1 MITKILEIITNT
13 GKAEKDIENL
23 SSEVETLN
31 TGLEKTNSEV
41 GDLKKGG
48 KAFDTLKKGAK
59 GVAGGFRMMG
69 TALKA
74 AGIGL
79 ALAAFGLLKQLFE
92 ENQKVVDAF
101 NIAFET
107 LSIAFNDFFNY
118 ISDNVETVSGFFK
131 KIFDDP
137 LESLKTLG
145 TAIKNNLIERVKSAI
160 DAFGFLAT
168 AMKKLFARD
177 FDGALKAV
185 KQAGK
190 ELVDVTTGVDNSVDK
205 ITKTVEEGVKSL
217 TEYTK
222 STYNQAKANNELKKQ
237 AELAAVA
244 NQGLIEKFDRQAE
257 QQRQIRDDERKS
269 IEERKKANDELGLI
283 LEKQEKAMLS
293 NAQISL
299 RAAQAELKKDKNNI
313 EFKKR
318 VMEAENELAAVRAT
332 VTGFRSEQQTN
343 EAALE
348 KEGLELINS
357 RLESENNLSIERK
370 RFDAE
375 QIEDELRK
383 LERLKEI
390 DLEEQEIE
398 SKRLQD
404 VINSTNVGTQARIDA
419 EIAYNEFLE
428 ESRQKN
434 KTRDKEVADEK
445 VKIEKQKYDEFY
457 DAFWENANK
466 VLEEGKRQE
475 QMLADAKESIQANSL
490 NAMSNLIQAFANQ
503 NEKNAERAFNL
514 QKGLAI
520 VETLINTS
528 VAIMKVAK
536 ETTDFTPPQALRI
549 GNMVAMGVAGA
560 AQVAAIA
567 TQKFNPSGTSGGG
580 NVPTPSG
587 GANTSPT
594 QAPSFNVVGQSQANQ
609 VSMALANQPPTQA
622 FVVAGDVTTAQ
633 QLQNN
638 TITQATL

>member
-1 MITKILEIITNT
+1 MITKIFEIITKT
-13 GKAEKDIENL
+13 DKAEKDLENL
-23 SSEVETLN
+23 TSEVDNLN
-31 TGLEKTNSEV
+31 TGLEKTNTEV
-41 GDLKKGG
+41 SDLKSSG
-48 KAFDTLKKGAK
+48 KAFATLKKGAK

-79 ALAAFGLLKQLFE
+79 AIAAFGLLKELFE
-92 ENQKVVDAF
+92 SNQKVVDTF
-101 NIAFET
+101 NIAFES
-107 LSIAFNDFFNY
+107 LSIAFNDFFNF
-118 ISDNVETVSGFFK
+118 ISKNLGAVSEFFK

-137 LESLKTLG
+137 LASVKALG
-145 TAIKNNLIERVKSAI
+145 NAIKDNIIERVKSALEV
-160 DAFGFLAT
+160 FGFLGK
-168 AMKKLFARD
+168 AMKKLFAGD
-177 FDGALKAV
+177 FKGAIDEV
-185 KQAGK
+185 KNAGS
-190 ELVDVTTGVDNSVDK
+190 EFVDVLTGVDNSVEK
-205 ITKTVEEGVKSL
+205 ATEVVNKGVTAL

-222 STYNQAKANNELKKQ
+222 STYEQAKSNVELKKS

-244 NQGLIEKFDRQAE
+244 NQGLIEKYDLQAE
-257 QQRQIRDDERKS
+257 SLRQIRDDERLS
-269 IEERKKANDELGLI
+269 IAERKKANDELALV
-283 LEKQEKAMLS
+283 LDQQEKAMLS

-299 RAAQAELKKDKNNI
+299 RAARAELKKDKDNI
-313 EFKKR
+313 EFKKA
-318 VMEAENELAAVRAT
+318 VMEAENELAAVRAQ
-332 VTGFRSEQQTN
+332 VAGFRSEQQSNDLALSKEELEMTN
-343 EAALE
+343 S
-348 KEGLELINS
+348 K
-357 RLESENNLSIERK
+357 LESENKLAIERK

-375 QIEDELRK
+375 QIEDESEK

-390 DLEEQEIE
+390 DAIEQEIE
-398 SKRLQD
+398 AQRLQD
-404 VINSTNVGTQARIDA
+404 VINTANAGTQAKIDA

-434 KTRDKEVADEK
+434 KTRDKEIADEQ

-466 VLEEGKRQE
+466 VLEEGKRIE
-475 QMLADAKESIQANSL
+475 QKRADAKEAIQRNSL
-490 NAMSNLIQAFANQ
+490 MAMSNLIEAFANQ

-536 ETTDFTPPQALRI
+536 ETTDFTPPQAFRI

-580 NVPTPSG
+580 SVPTPSG
-587 GANTSPT
+587 GAATSPT
-594 QAPSFNVVGQSQANQ
+594 QAPSFNVVGQSGFNQ
-609 VSMALANQPPTQA
+609 IAGALGQQPPTQA

-638 TITQATL
+638 TITQATF

>member
-1 MITKILEIITNT
+1 MKEVTYKLNVETNSAVKEVDDLNKSLETTNDEVSGLKT
-13 GKAEKDIENL
+13 SGKALD
-23 SSEVETLN
+23 S
-31 TGLEKTNSEV
+31 
-41 GDLKKGG
+41 
-48 KAFDTLKKGAK
+48 LKKGAK

-79 ALAAFGLLKQLFE
+79 VLTAFASLKTLFE

-101 NIAFET
+101 NTAFEA
-107 LSIAFNDFFNY
+107 LSLAFSDFFNY

-217 TEYTK
+217 TEYTTK
-222 STYNQAKANNELKKQ
+222 TLETAKANVELKKQ

-244 NQGLIEKFDRQAE
+244 NQGLIEKYDRQAE
-257 QQRQIRDDERKS
+257 KLRQIRDDERLS
-269 IEERKKANDELGLI
+269 VEERKKANDELL
-283 LEKQEKAMLS
+283 LVLDQQEKAMLE

-299 RAAQAELKKDKNNI
+299 RAAQAELKKDKDNI
-313 EFKKR
+313 EFKKA

-332 VTGFRSEQQTN
+332 VEGFRSEQITN
-343 EAALE
+343 ASALN
-348 KEGLELINS
+348 KEEIEMINS
-357 RLESENNLSIERK
+357 KLESENNLSIERK

-375 QIEDELRK
+375 QIKDER
-383 LERLKEI
+383 ERL
-390 DLEEQEIE
+390 LE
-398 SKRLQD
+398 LQ
-404 VINSTNVGTQARIDA
+404 RIDA
-419 EIAYNEFLE
+419 EEAEIGIARLTNEIALYKEGTQAKVDAEIALAEFEEQIYQQKVNRTKELSSLKVTEEQKASDKTKEIARLE
-428 ESRQKN
+428 AEY
-434 KTRDKEVADEK
+434 KE
-445 VKIEKQKYDEFY
+445 
-457 DAFWENANK
+457 N
-466 VLEEGKRQE
+466 
-475 QMLADAKESIQANSL
+475 IQAQTF
-490 NAMSNLIQAFANQ
+490 NAISSLIQAFANL
-503 NEKNAERAFNL
+503 NEKNAKRAFNL

-536 ETTDFTPPQALRI
+536 ETTDFTPVQALRTA
-549 GNMVAMGVAGA
+549 NMIAMGVAGA
-560 AQVAAIA
+560 AQVTAIA
-567 TQKFNPSGTSGGG
+567 TQKFNPSGAGGGTAPSPNVSGGG
-580 NVPTPSG
+580 AS
-587 GANTSPT
+587 AT
-594 QAPSFNVVGQSQANQ
+594 QAPSFNVVGQSGFNQ
-609 VSMALANQPPTQA
+609 IAGALGQQPPAQA

-638 TITQATL
+638 TIQQATF

>member
-1 MITKILEIITNT
+1 MITKIFEIITKT
-13 GKAEKDIENL
+13 DKAEKDLENL
-23 SSEVETLN
+23 TSEVDNLN
-31 TGLEKTNSEV
+31 TGLEKTNTEV
-41 GDLKKGG
+41 SDLKSSG
-48 KAFDTLKKGAK
+48 KAFATLKNGAK
-59 GVAGGFRMMG
+59 GVAGGFKMMG

-74 AGIGL
+74 AGVGL
-79 ALAAFGLLKQLFE
+79 AIAAFGLLKELFE
-92 ENQKVVDAF
+92 SNQKVVDTF
-101 NIAFET
+101 NIAFES
-107 LSIAFNDFFNY
+107 LSIAFNDFFNF
-118 ISDNVETVSGFFK
+118 ISKNVGAVSEFFK

-137 LESLKTLG
+137 LASVKALG
-145 TAIKNNLIERVKSAI
+145 NAIKDNIIERVKSALEV
-160 DAFGFLAT
+160 FGFLGK
-168 AMKKLFARD
+168 AMKKLFAGD
-177 FDGALKAV
+177 FKGAIDEV
-185 KQAGK
+185 KNAGS
-190 ELVDVTTGVDNSVDK
+190 EFVDVLTGVDNSVEK
-205 ITKTVEEGVKSL
+205 ATEVVNKGVTAL

-222 STYNQAKANNELKKQ
+222 STYEQAKSNIELKKS

-257 QQRQIRDDERKS
+257 KQRQIRDDERKS
-269 IEERKKANDELGLI
+269 IAERKKANDELALV
-283 LEKQEKAMLS
+283 LDQQEKAMLS

-299 RAAQAELKKDKNNI
+299 RAAKAELKKDKDNV
-313 EFKKR
+313 EAKKA

-332 VTGFRSEQQTN
+332 VEGFRSEQLTN
-343 EAALE
+343 AAALQKEE
-348 KEGLELINS
+348 KELINS
-357 RLESENNLSIERK
+357 RLESENKLAIEKK

-375 QIEDELRK
+375 EIEDKLEK

-390 DLEEQEIE
+390 DAEEQEIE
-398 SKRLQD
+398 AQRLLD
-404 VINSTNVGTQARIDA
+404 VINTANAGTQAKIDA

-434 KTRDKEVADEK
+434 KTRDKEIQDQKLAD
-445 VKIEKQKYDEFY
+445 QKEHWDEMEAEFNE
-457 DAFWENANK
+457 FSENQDKKELDRA
-466 VLEEGKRQE
+466 QYI
-475 QMLADAKESIQANSL
+475 ADAKESIQANSL
-490 NAMSNLIQAFANQ
+490 MAMSNLIQAFANQ

-567 TQKFNPSGTSGGG
+567 TQKFNPSGATGGG
-580 NVPTPSG
+580 SVPTPSG
-587 GANTSPT
+587 GAATSPT

-638 TITQATL
+638 TITQATF